1 MFALEPGPIEIGDF
15 PLGPRIVQEAH
26 FERLAA
32 DYVDARQNGDVV
44 LSGLQT
50 HLTAGDPPELD
61 AAYQRTI
68 AGAEDATASEL
79 VAGAGSQAAPLI
91 DAGNGVSGSLG

>member
-1 MFALEPGPIEIGDF
+1 MFALEPGPIELGAF
-15 PLGPRIVQEAH
+15 PLPPRIATPAL
-26 FERLAA
+26 FEGHAA
-32 DYVDARQNGDVV
+32 NYVDARQNGDVV

-79 VAGAGSQAAPLI
+79 VAGAGSQAAPLT
-91 DAGNGVSGSLG
+91 DAGNGVAGSLG